1 MTTFETAKVDDRV
14 FDIKHGWGFIS
25 KVSPKNMRPITV
37 QFSKYDRSYMV
48 NGKYSETDR
57 NQVLFWDE
65 VIITPPPK
73 PAPKLEVDTKVLVW
87 DNEDKLVRKRY
98 FSHFDDNNNIYV
110 FAQGATSWTKDLTTK
125 YSNWE
130 LAKD

>member
-1 MTTFETAKVDDRV
+1 MTTFETAKVGDRV
-14 FDIKHGWGFIS
+14 WCLLHGWH
-25 KVSPKNMRPITV
+25 PIIDTQHNV
-37 QFSKYDRSYMV
+37 NYPILTRKGSYTIDGRNYSN
-48 NGKYSETDR
+48 NGR
-57 NQVLFWDE
+57 ILFWDE

-73 PAPKLEVDTKVLVW
+73 PLPKLEVDTKVLVW

-98 FSHFDDNNNIYV
+98 FSHFDDNNNIHV

>member
-1 MTTFETAKVDDRV
+1 MTTFETAQVGDRV
-14 FDIKHGWGFIS
+14 RCLLHGWH
-25 KVSPKNMRPITV
+25 PIIGIQHSINYPILTR
-37 QFSKYDRSYMV
+37 KGSYTID
-48 NGKYSETDR
+48 GRYYSNSGRT
-57 NQVLFWDE
+57 LFWDE
-65 VIITPPPK
+65 VVITPPPK
-73 PAPKLEVDTKVLVW
+73 PLPKLEVDTKVLVW

-98 FSHFDDNNNIYV
+98 FSHFDDNNNIHV

>member
-1 MTTFETAKVDDRV
+1 MTTFETAQVGDRV
-14 FDIKHGWGFIS
+14 WCLLHGWH
-25 KVSPKNMRPITV
+25 PIIDTQHNV
-37 QFSKYDRSYMV
+37 NYPILTRKGSYTIDGRNYFN
-48 NGKYSETDR
+48 NGRT
-57 NQVLFWDE
+57 LFWDE
-65 VIITPPPK
+65 VVITPPPK

-98 FSHFDDNNNIYV
+98 FSHFDDNNNIHV

>member
-1 MTTFETAKVDDRV
+1 MTTFETAQVGDRV
-14 FDIKHGWGFIS
+14 WCLLYGWH
-25 KVSPKNMRPITV
+25 PIIDTQHNV
-37 QFSKYDRSYMV
+37 NYPILTRKGSYTIDGRNYSN
-48 NGKYSETDR
+48 NGRT
-57 NQVLFWDE
+57 LFWDE

-87 DNEDKLVRKRY
+87 DNGDKLVRKRY
-98 FSHFDDNNNIYV
+98 FSHFDDNNNIHV

>member
-1 MTTFETAKVDDRV
+1 MTTFETAQVGDRV
-14 FDIKHGWGFIS
+14 WCLLHGWQ
-25 KVSPKNMRPITV
+25 PIIDTQHNV
-37 QFSKYDRSYMV
+37 NYPILTRKGSYTIDGRNYSN
-48 NGKYSETDR
+48 NGR
-57 NQVLFWDE
+57 ILFWDE

-73 PAPKLEVDTKVLVW
+73 PLPKLEVDTKVLVW

-98 FSHFDDNNNIYV
+98 FSHFDDNNNIHV

>member
-1 MTTFETAKVDDRV
+1 MTTFETAQVGDRV
-14 FDIKHGWGFIS
+14 WCLLHGWH
-25 KVSPKNMRPITV
+25 PIIDTQHNV
-37 QFSKYDRSYMV
+37 NYPILTRKGSYTIDGRYYSN
-48 NGKYSETDR
+48 NGR
-57 NQVLFWDE
+57 VLFWDE

-73 PAPKLEVDTKVLVW
+73 PLPKLEVDTKVLVW

-98 FSHFDDNNNIYV
+98 FSHFDNTNNIHV

-125 YSNWE
+125 YPNWE

>member
-1 MTTFETAKVDDRV
+1 MTTFETAQVGDRV
-14 FDIKHGWGFIS
+14 WCLLHGWH
-25 KVSPKNMRPITV
+25 PIIDTQHNV
-37 QFSKYDRSYMV
+37 NYPILTRKGSYTIDGRNYSN
-48 NGKYSETDR
+48 NGR
-57 NQVLFWDE
+57 VLFWDE

-73 PAPKLEVDTKVLVW
+73 PLPKLEVDTKVLVW

-98 FSHFDDNNNIYV
+98 FSHFDDNNNIHV

-125 YSNWE
+125 YSNWK

>member
-1 MTTFETAKVDDRV
+1 MTTTFETAQVGDRV
-14 FDIKHGWGFIS
+14 WCLYYNKWFTITNIRKEDAYPIKTEI
-25 KVSPKNMRPITV
+25 N
-37 QFSKYDRSYMV
+37 SYTLDGRL
-48 NGKYSETDR
+48 NTHSIRT
-57 NQVLFWDE
+57 LFWDE

-73 PAPKLEVDTKVLVW
+73 PLPKLEVDTKVLVW

-98 FSHFDDNNNIYV
+98 FSHFDNTNNIHV

-125 YSNWE
+125 YPNWE

>member
-1 MTTFETAKVDDRV
+1 MTTFETAKVGDRV
-14 FDIKHGWGFIS
+14 WCLLYGWH
-25 KVSPKNMRPITV
+25 PIIDTQHNV
-37 QFSKYDRSYMV
+37 NYPILTRKGSYTIDGRNYSN
-48 NGKYSETDR
+48 NGRT
-57 NQVLFWDE
+57 LFWDE
-65 VIITPPPK
+65 VVITSPPK

-98 FSHFDDNNNIYV
+98 FSHFDDNNNIHV

>member
-1 MTTFETAKVDDRV
+1 MTTFETAQVGDRV
-14 FDIKHGWGFIS
+14 WCLLYGWH
-25 KVSPKNMRPITV
+25 PIIDTQHNV
-37 QFSKYDRSYMV
+37 NYPILTRKGSYTIDGRNYSN
-48 NGKYSETDR
+48 NGRT
-57 NQVLFWDE
+57 LFWDE
-65 VIITPPPK
+65 VVITPPSK
-73 PAPKLEVDTKVLVW
+73 PLPKLEVDTKVLVW

-98 FSHFDDNNNIYV
+98 FSHFDNTNNIHV

>member
-1 MTTFETAKVDDRV
+1 MTTFETAKVGDRV
-14 FDIKHGWGFIS
+14 WCLLHGWH
-25 KVSPKNMRPITV
+25 PIIDTQHNV
-37 QFSKYDRSYMV
+37 NYPILTRKGSYTIDGRNYSN
-48 NGKYSETDR
+48 NGR
-57 NQVLFWDE
+57 VLFWDE

-73 PAPKLEVDTKVLVW
+73 PLPKLEVDTKVLVW

-98 FSHFDDNNNIYV
+98 FSHFDDNNNIHV

-125 YSNWE
+125 YSNWK

>member
-1 MTTFETAKVDDRV
+1 MTTFETAKVGDRV
-14 FDIKHGWGFIS
+14 WCLLHGWH
-25 KVSPKNMRPITV
+25 PIIDTQHNV
-37 QFSKYDRSYMV
+37 NYPILTRKGSYTIDGRNYFN
-48 NGKYSETDR
+48 NGRT
-57 NQVLFWDE
+57 LFWDE
-65 VIITPPPK
+65 VVITPPPK

-98 FSHFDDNNNIYV
+98 FSHFDNTNNIHV

-125 YSNWE
+125 YPNWE

>member
-1 MTTFETAKVDDRV
+1 MF
-14 FDIKHGWGFIS
+14 
-25 KVSPKNMRPITV
+25 
-37 QFSKYDRSYMV
+37 

-98 FSHFDDNNNIYV
+98 FSHFDDNNNIHV

>member
-1 MTTFETAKVDDRV
+1 MTTFETAQVGDRV
-14 FDIKHGWGFIS
+14 WCLLHGWH
-25 KVSPKNMRPITV
+25 PIIDTQHNV
-37 QFSKYDRSYMV
+37 NYPILTRKGSYTIDGRYYSN
-48 NGKYSETDR
+48 NGR
-57 NQVLFWDE
+57 VLFWDE

-73 PAPKLEVDTKVLVW
+73 PLPKLEVDTKVLVW

-98 FSHFDDNNNIYV
+98 FSHFDDNNNIHV

>member
-1 MTTFETAKVDDRV
+1 MTTFETAQVGDRV
-14 FDIKHGWGFIS
+14 WCLLHGWH
-25 KVSPKNMRPITV
+25 PIIDTQHNV
-37 QFSKYDRSYMV
+37 NYPILTRKGSYTIDGRNYSN
-48 NGKYSETDR
+48 NGR
-57 NQVLFWDE
+57 VLFWDE

-73 PAPKLEVDTKVLVW
+73 SLPKLEVDTKVLVW

-98 FSHFDDNNNIYV
+98 FSHFDNTNNIHV

>member
-1 MTTFETAKVDDRV
+1 MTTTFETAQVGDRV
-14 FDIKHGWGFIS
+14 WCLLHGWH
-25 KVSPKNMRPITV
+25 PIIDTQHNV
-37 QFSKYDRSYMV
+37 NYPILTRKGSYTIDGRNYSN
-48 NGKYSETDR
+48 NGR
-57 NQVLFWDE
+57 ILFWDE
-65 VIITPPPK
+65 VVITPPPK

-98 FSHFDDNNNIYV
+98 FSHFDDNNNIHV

>member
-1 MTTFETAKVDDRV
+1 MTTFETAQVGDRV
-14 FDIKHGWGFIS
+14 WCLLYGWH
-25 KVSPKNMRPITV
+25 PIIDTQHNV
-37 QFSKYDRSYMV
+37 NYPILTRKGSYTIDGRNYSN
-48 NGKYSETDR
+48 NGRT
-57 NQVLFWDE
+57 LFWDE
-65 VIITPPPK
+65 VVITPPPK

-98 FSHFDDNNNIYV
+98 FSHFDDNNNIHV

>member
-1 MTTFETAKVDDRV
+1 MTTFETAQVGDRV
-14 FDIKHGWGFIS
+14 RCLLHGWH
-25 KVSPKNMRPITV
+25 PIIGTQHNV
-37 QFSKYDRSYMV
+37 NYPILTRKGSYTIDGRNYFN
-48 NGKYSETDR
+48 NGRT
-57 NQVLFWDE
+57 LFWDE
-65 VIITPPPK
+65 VVITPPPK
-73 PAPKLEVDTKVLVW
+73 PLPKLEVDTKVLVW

-98 FSHFDDNNNIYV
+98 FSHFDDNNNIHV